1 MQGNPYVNSDGS
13 DTQLGQLY
21 KMYQEGSLNP
31 VQRTQFENL
40 SRQAGLNPGESV
52 QSMMNRQATEARMA
66 AIRPAVASLE
76 AGIPELQ
83 NVYQGAIGR
92 VENQR
97 APLTERYQV
106 LLDEITAKS
115 AKQQTEAGR
124 ITTQEFGKRGI
135 PLTSTMAQQAISK
148 EAMGIQNAETLEKRG
163 VVSDREQNLLELT
176 NLAADLADK
185 GVLATRDVRN
195 MIAQLQ
201 SGAGN
206 AAIDDALNQM
216 KLLADIEANKAS
228 IAAQKYVAD
237 KQYAAT
243 GIELTEVN
251 GRKVSY
257 NKITGEMKDLGPAT
271 AAGTGGSNF
280 GLITTPAPTSTVAN
294 QIKQINPNNL
304 SLVNG
309 QLTYG
314 ASPTSTPSPISTFIN
329 TKYGNLNPAGT
340 GTQSTNQ
347 GKLQLGG
354 SSSGVSSTKYGSFN
368 TYY

>member
-1 MQGNPYVNSDGS
+1 MQGNPYVSSDGS

-31 VQRTQFENL
+31 VQRTEFENL

-52 QSMMNRQATEARMA
+52 QSMMQRQATSARMA
-66 AIRPAVASLE
+66 AIQPAVASLE

-83 NVYQGAIGR
+83 GVYQGAIGR

-97 APLTERYQV
+97 VPLTERYQV

-115 AKQQTEAGR
+115 VKQQGEASR
-124 ITTQEFGKRGI
+124 VTSQEFGKRGI
-135 PLTSTMAQQAISK
+135 PLTSTMAQQALTK
-148 EAMGIQNAETLEKRG
+148 EAAGIQNSETLEKRG

-228 IAAQKYVAD
+228 IAAQKYAVD
-237 KQYAAT
+237 KQTAAS

-257 NKITGEMKDLGPAT
+257 NKITGEMKDLGPVT
-271 AAGTGGSNF
+271 STTGSGSGF
-280 GLITTPAPTSTVAN
+280 GLITTPPPASTVGN
-294 QIKQINPNNL
+294 QVKQVSGL
-304 SLVNG
+304 GLTNG
-309 QLTYG
+309 NLTYG
-314 ASPTSTPSPISTFIN
+314 NSSLSSQIPTPTSIT
-329 TKYGNLNPAGT
+329 TKYGNLNPSGT
-340 GTQSTNQ
+340 GTNTTNQ

-354 SSSGVSSTKYGSFN
+354 STGVSSTKYGAFN
-368 TYY
+368 SYY